1 MSPRSVFR
9 FDTWTLQ
16 PDREPDA
23 EPLTYAMQCVVCGAA
38 SEEVEDFL
46 DAQHWTFRHAGRNPS
61 HHTYRE
67 TVNRPWRAWMGH
79 PRPPR
84 TDGARPPRADTGPS

>member
-1 MSPRSVFR
+1 MSPRSVFLFR
-9 FDTWTLQ
+9 TWTLQ

-23 EPLTYAMQCVVCGAA
+23 EPVTYAMRCVVCGAESDA
-38 SEEVEDFL
+38 AEDFL

-67 TVNRPWRAWMGH
+67 LIMRPWRAWMD
-79 PRPPR
+79 RPQGR
-84 TDGARPPRADTGPS
+84 RPVPADTGPS